1 MSASAESASP
11 REYFAIEP
19 ESAFGRMDGADAAF
33 LRLREIRKK
42 TGREFIGVTAGWWG
56 MD

>member
-1 MSASAESASP
+1 MA
-11 REYFAIEP
+11 
-19 ESAFGRMDGADAAF
+19 GVDAAF

-42 TGREFIGVTAGWWG
+42 TGREFIGAMAGWWR

>member
-1 MSASAESASP
+1 MA
-11 REYFAIEP
+11 
-19 ESAFGRMDGADAAF
+19 GVDAAF

-42 TGREFIGVTAGWWG
+42 TGREFIGEMAGWWR

>member
-1 MSASAESASP
+1 MSVSAESTSP

-19 ESAFGRMDGADAAF
+19 ESAFGRMAGADAAF
-33 LRLREIRKK
+33 LRLREFRKK
-42 TGREFIGVTAGWWG
+42 TGREFIGAMAGWWR